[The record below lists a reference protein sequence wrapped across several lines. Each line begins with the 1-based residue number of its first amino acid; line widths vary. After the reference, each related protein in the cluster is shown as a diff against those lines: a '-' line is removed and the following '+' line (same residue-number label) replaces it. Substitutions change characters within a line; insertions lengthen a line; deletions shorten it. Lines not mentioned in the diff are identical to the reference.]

1 MNKNRCYYRIKRYRE
16 RKKALENLKVNFML
30 LLGIK
35 RETLEEME
43 ERHEKQVAR
52 LYLEFFISSSSPLT
66 YTKGHP
72 APPHPIW
79 GIKRSRAIALS
90 STNFRFSL
98 EKFRHLI
105 FILLVPSVLDTNV
118 IFSILFPFCQLAF

>member
-52 LYLEFFISSSSPLT
+52 LYLEFFICDLLFERNPYKEKQRIKNCQILT
-66 YTKGHP
+66 RWFEYYNININFVTKDD
-72 APPHPIW
+72 ID
-79 GIKRSRAIALS
+79 I
-90 STNFRFSL
+90 
-98 EKFRHLI
+98 LI
-105 FILLVPSVLDTNV
+105 LIMKK
-118 IFSILFPFCQLAF
+118 I